1 MRTSTAAGVAIM
13 LAVLAAGFGC
23 GVVADRQRMN
33 KANKLFAAKKY
44 DQAIPEYQ
52 KIVKSDPDNWMA
64 NYYLAMSW
72 MAQFHPQSTHPMD
85 AEIKKQ
91 AVASLEKLMKLE
103 PPSPED
109 MDKVENYY
117 LSLLT
122 SAGDNE
128 QAVLFLEKQLQKEP
142 DNKDIMSQLAQ
153 LQAKVGNFDESL
165 KWYEKIAQMDPK
177 TKTNWYTVAVLCWE
191 RSNKMGMTV
200 TPEERTA
207 IIQHGIESI
216 DKALAIDPEYTEA
229 LAYKNLLYREK
240 ADALS
245 KAGKDAEAQAAF
257 AESLRLRDQAIQL
270 MQKKKAEAAA
280 APSPS

>member
-1 MRTSTAAGVAIM
+1 
-13 LAVLAAGFGC
+13 
-23 GVVADRQRMN
+23 
-33 KANKLFAAKKY
+33 
-44 DQAIPEYQ
+44 
-52 KIVKSDPDNWMA
+52 
-64 NYYLAMSW
+64 
-72 MAQFHPQSTHPMD
+72 
-85 AEIKKQ
+85 
-91 AVASLEKLMKLE
+91 
-103 PPSPED
+103 
-109 MDKVENYY
+109 
-117 LSLLT
+117 
-122 SAGDNE
+122 
-128 QAVLFLEKQLQKEP
+128 
-142 DNKDIMSQLAQ
+142 
-153 LQAKVGNFDESL
+153 
-165 KWYEKIAQMDPK
+165 MDPK

>member
-1 MRTSTAAGVAIM
+1 MRISTAVGAATM
-13 LAVLAAGFGC
+13 LAVLAAGGC

-72 MAQFHPQSTHPMD
+72 MAQFHPQSNHPMD

-91 AVASLEKLMKLE
+91 AVASLEKLMTLE

-109 MDKVENYY
+109 MDKVETYY

-128 QAVLFLEKQLQKEP
+128 QAIAFLAKQLQKEP

-153 LQAKVGNFDESL
+153 LHAKVGNFDESL
-165 KWYEKIAQMDPK
+165 NWYEKIAQMDPK

-191 RSNKMGMTV
+191 RSNKAGMTIS
-200 TPEERTA
+200 PEERTA

-257 AESLRLRDQAIQL
+257 AESLRLRDEAIRL